1 MSDAFAKQLEE
12 QIPRLRRYAHALA
25 RDTDRANDLV
35 QDTLLRAWSRRDR
48 LPTGEHFIFVL
59 FKICHDKWV
68 DQIRRAVLERQW
80 AENTAAV
87 TERNH
92 GQDIFGR
99 LELREVEPAFARLP
113 EQSREVLHLAAVERM
128 SYREISSVLGI
139 DERVVSARL
148 GRARQQLRHALGEC
162 DRRET
167 KKKVTAEERGR
178 IIERLWALRNASAVA
193 REFRRNPNVTWRIA
207 RQAGIELTAGYAI
220 RGYRGSGADRRLA
233 PSGCRRHREAV
244 CP

>member
-1 MSDAFAKQLEE
+1 MSDEFAKQLEE
-12 QIPRLRRYAHALA
+12 KIPRLRKYAHALT
-25 RDTDRANDLV
+25 RDTERANDLV
-35 QDTLLRAWSRRDR
+35 QDTLLRSWSRRDR
-48 LPTGEHFIFVL
+48 LPTGKHFIFIL

-68 DQIRRAVLERQW
+68 DQIHRAVRERQW

-87 TERNH
+87 TGRNH
-92 GQDIFGR
+92 SQDIFGR
-99 LELREVEPAFARLP
+99 LELRDVELAFAELP
-113 EQSREVLHLAAVERM
+113 EKSREVLHLVAVERM

-139 DERVVSARL
+139 DEKVVSSCIHQ
-148 GRARQQLRHALGEC
+148 ARQQLRNALGER

-178 IIERLWALRNASAVA
+178 IIERLLALRDASAVA

-220 RGYRGSGADRRLA
+220 RGYRGYRGSGADRRRA
-233 PSGCRRHREAV
+233 PSGPYTKSC
-244 CP
+244 